1 MQNIF
6 KMDDKDGA
14 DEGIIVSVEV
24 HPGMYAIL
32 KLKSFWY
39 NT

>member
-1 MQNIF
+1 MHNIF
-6 KMDDKDGA
+6 KMKDKDGA
-14 DEGIIVSVEV
+14 DEGITALVQIL
-24 HPGMYAIL
+24 PGMYAIL